1 MERQMNREP
10 VSQAVNSIID
20 ALEIVARMAKAPE
33 TRDEVFAEE
42 GALWTVKNHV
52 EWILS
57 YIKEK
62 QEAAP
67 RIRVV
72 Q

>member
-1 MERQMNREP
+1 MTEIVDREP
-10 VSQAVNSIID
+10 VSQAVNSMIY
-20 ALEIVARMAKAPE
+20 ALEIIARMAQDPK

-42 GALWTVKNHV
+42 GALWTVKNHI
-52 EWILS
+52 EWICS
-57 YIKEK
+57 YIKEE

-67 RIRVV
+67 RIRMV

>member
-1 MERQMNREP
+1 MTDREP

-20 ALEIVARMAKAPE
+20 ALEIIARLAKDPE
-33 TRDEVFAEE
+33 NRDEVFVEE

-57 YIKEK
+57 YIKEE
-62 QEAAP
+62 QEAP